1 MRYIVHVKDNDT
13 NELHILGARVPFLV
27 KGHNV
32 VLTLG
37 DVEESFI
44 PLEVSLVENASIM
57 VQCEDDQFHEFTIVG
72 IYDGKPLAYVEL

>member
-13 NELHILGARVPFLV
+13 NDLHILGARVPFLV

-32 VLTLG
+32 VL
-37 DVEESFI
+37 
-44 PLEVSLVENASIM
+44 IM